1 MRERNAAN
9 ACAKESGLENR
20 MGMNIILLT
29 SSMGGGGAERV
40 ATTLCNAW
48 AARGDR
54 VSLIATFSG
63 GGAGTFYPISEAVEF
78 AYLADKAGT
87 KQKGI
92 GGYVLRIL
100 TLRRLIRETAPDVI
114 ISFLPNVNLAAL
126 LSSAFLGIPV
136 IICERSDPSGR
147 SYPWTLKTLCRL
159 SYRFADMLTVQTD
172 AVATKVSA
180 IFPGMKKVR
189 TIPNP
194 LPEGVLYATPKQ
206 VERECPRKVLL
217 SLGRLSPEKQ
227 IGRLLNAFAVV
238 APSLPDWDLHIYGE
252 GRLQAE
258 LEQQILDAGL
268 AGRAMLMGPTDQ
280 PWEVMSHADAF
291 VMVSAYEGFPN
302 ALLEAMGIGLPCVVF
317 DCPSGPREITSN
329 GHDALL
335 VPLNDQDGLAAALA
349 SMMGDTGLRR
359 SFGERARE
367 SVRRRFSLRSVLREW
382 DGFFMEVG
390 AMRSPITER
399 VLD

>member
-1 MRERNAAN
+1 
-9 ACAKESGLENR
+9 
-20 MGMNIILLT
+20 MNIILLT

-63 GGAGTFYPISEAVEF
+63 GGSGAFYPISESVEF
-78 AYLADKAGT
+78 FYLADKAGT
-87 KQKGI
+87 TQKGVT
-92 GGYVLRIL
+92 GYVRRIV

-114 ISFLPNVNLAAL
+114 VSFLPNVNVAAL
-126 LSSAFLGIPV
+126 LSSAFLGIPI

-147 SYPWTLKTLCRL
+147 SYPWALKMLCRL
-159 SYRFADMLTVQTD
+159 SYRFADMLTVQTQ
-172 AVATKVSA
+172 AVATKVGR
-180 IFPGMKKVR
+180 IFPGVEKVR

-194 LPEGVLYATPKQ
+194 LPEGVLAATAKH
-206 VERECPRKVLL
+206 VDRKSPRRVLL

-227 IGRLLNAFAVV
+227 IGRLLDAFAVV
-238 APSLPDWDLHIYGE
+238 APSFPDWDLHIYGD
-252 GRLQAE
+252 GRSQTELQ
-258 LEQQILDAGL
+258 QQILALGL
-268 AGRAMLMGPTDQ
+268 AGRTMLMGATDQ
-280 PWEVMSHADAF
+280 PWEVMAHADAF

-329 GHDALL
+329 GRDALL

-349 SMMGDTGLRR
+349 SMMGDIGLRR
-359 SFGERARE
+359 ALGSRARE
-367 SVRRRFSLRSVLREW
+367 SVRRRFSLGSVLREW

-390 AMRSPITER
+390 AMRSQITER